1 MDSSLKGLLAEVA
14 LAGTGHHCHA
24 QALHIAEWLDQVEKH
39 SEAACLIRLCSLMTR
54 GDYQQALLEGQGKD
68 QDWPSLSPW
77 LALCE
82 WRLGMG
88 SALDRRL
95 AHLALS
101 DDPRL
106 VQFAEGMRHPE
117 HA

>member
-24 QALHIAEWLDQVEKH
+24 YAEQIADWLEQVEH
-39 SEAACLIRLCSLMTR
+39 QDEAACLIRLSSLMNR
-54 GDYQQALLEGQGKD
+54 GDYQQALIAAQGKE
-68 QDWPSLSPW
+68 WPSLSPW

-88 SALDRRL
+88 AALDRRL
-95 AHLALS
+95 AQLAQS

-117 HA
+117 GP

>member
-24 QALHIAEWLDQVEKH
+24 YAEQIADWLEQVEH
-39 SEAACLIRLCSLMTR
+39 QDEAACLIRLSSLMNR
-54 GDYQQALLEGQGKD
+54 GDYQQALIAAQGKE
-68 QDWPSLSPW
+68 WPSLSPW

-82 WRLGMG
+82 GRLGMG
-88 SALDRRL
+88 AALDRRL
-95 AHLALS
+95 AQLAQS

-117 HA
+117 GP

>member
-1 MDSSLKGLLAEVA
+1 MDSSLKGLLTEVA

-24 QALHIAEWLDQVEKH
+24 QAMQIADWLDQVEQQG
-39 SEAACLIRLCSLMTR
+39 EAACLIRLSSLMNR
-54 GDYQQALLEGQGKD
+54 GDYQQALIEGQDKD
-68 QDWPSLSPW
+68 KDWPSLSPW

-88 SALDRRL
+88 AALDRRL
-95 AHLALS
+95 AQLALS

-117 HA
+117 QA